1 MINFKNYAR
10 GRCVLSR
17 TSDDVDTIK
26 RDQELSWAKVKE
38 LLKLTPSQSQEID
51 GFVSQSVESDANENG
66 NQKLDVHFIYYF
78 LSKNSPAIFY
88 EPLFLS
94 HYHRCTRPSLCGHS
108 GMELD
113 CSRSF

>member
-17 TSDDVDTIK
+17 TSDDVDSTK

-51 GFVSQSVESDANENG
+51 GFVSQSVKSDANENG
-66 NQKLDVHFIYYF
+66 NLKLNVYFIYY
-78 LSKNSPAIFY
+78 LLI
-88 EPLFLS
+88 
-94 HYHRCTRPSLCGHS
+94 
-108 GMELD
+108 
-113 CSRSF
+113 